1 MRLIDAEGM
10 ERLTRKRWE
19 RMRETNTFASRL
31 QYLRERRGMSRYVLS
46 ELCGLSKNQ
55 IARYERGE
63 QEPTLAS
70 LMALADFF
78 EVEIDY
84 LACRK

>member
-1 MRLIDAEGM
+1 MAHQEP
-10 ERLTRKRWE
+10 
-19 RMRETNTFASRL
+19 NTFAARL
-31 QYLRERRGMSRYVLS
+31 QYLRERRGMSRYVLG
-46 ELCGLSKNQ
+46 ELCGLSRNQ

-70 LMALADFF
+70 LVALADFF
-78 EVEIDY
+78 EVPIDY